1 MIFIENSLQI
11 VYKSGIIHIYN
22 CKLWANLPEEYLYSN
37 HKLSSLLYRRYCIM
51 FDSSEIDEDS
61 CMLYT
66 RHMTEIVLAWW
77 SYDSDDTRFFSD
89 VQHPLTSI
97 RVHRACLTVYILTE
111 GENERKRERE
121 DKKKSDSG
129 TAEEK
134 SIRTDMQNVLKKVG
148 FGASKQSQMLRRSK
162 VSWLL
167 FLPACYKQH
176 RVIRWKPNIV
186 VIII

>member
-121 DKKKSDSG
+121 RTRKRATAGQQKKR
-129 TAEEK
+129 AYA
-134 SIRTDMQNVLKKVG
+134 RTCKTCWKRWGSV
-148 FGASKQSQMLRRSK
+148 RRSK
-162 VSWLL
+162 AKCFDDRKYPGYCSCRHVTNNIASFGGNQTSLL
-167 FLPACYKQH
+167 L
-176 RVIRWKPNIV
+176 
-186 VIII
+186 